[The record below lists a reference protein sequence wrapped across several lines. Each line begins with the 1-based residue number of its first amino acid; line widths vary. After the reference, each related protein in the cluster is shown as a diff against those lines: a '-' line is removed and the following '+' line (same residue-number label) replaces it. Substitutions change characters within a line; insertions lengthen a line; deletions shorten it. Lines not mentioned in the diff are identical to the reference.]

1 MVNKERKIIS
11 VEKESADLDTTLKN
25 ALERIQYLIKTYG
38 EDAVLENTSDM
49 YDDSGTTYLKVFAKE
64 PETDEQMKKRIELE
78 TQYELA
84 REKRDEAEFER
95 LQKKYDSKKRMFDP
109 KK

>member
-1 MVNKERKIIS
+1 MVNKKRKIIS

-25 ALERIQYLIKTYG
+25 ALARIQDLIKKYG
-38 EDAVLENTSDM
+38 EDAVLENISDM
-49 YDDSGTTYLKVFAKE
+49 YDDSGTTSLKVFAKE

-78 TQYELA
+78 VQFEQSK
-84 REKRDEAEFER
+84 EKRDEEEFQR
-95 LQKKYDSKKRMFDP
+95 LKNKFESKKRMFSP